1 MINVDN
7 LVIKYGEK
15 EIVNNFSLI
24 VDDGEFIAITG
35 PSGSG
40 KSTIL
45 YTMAMLKGYSSGN
58 LTINGFINP
67 KLNKKDG
74 RILLKDHIGF
84 IFQDFLLLKEKTVK
98 QNLELVKSADADFTI
113 DEALVFVNMEEYQ
126 GYKVSELSGGQQQR
140 IAIARLLVKKFNI
153 VLADEITGN
162 LDYENKM
169 LILKLMKKLQK
180 ENKTIIWV
188 THDPEIANE
197 ADRIVTIKPL

>member
-98 QNLELVKSADADFTI
+98 QNLKLVKSADTDFTI
-113 DEALVFVNMEEYQ
+113 DEALAFVNMEEYQ

-180 ENKTIIWV
+180 ENKTIIGSV
-188 THDPEIANE
+188 
-197 ADRIVTIKPL
+197 